1 MPLEKFFS
9 KLRNT
14 NYIYVILIIGAA
26 VMLFASMYD
35 GKGKAELQNSKT
47 AAALPSEEERLENI
61 LSQIEGVGSV
71 SVMITY
77 YESMEKELAYETK
90 KDRRADNAN
99 GSGGESSD
107 EKAVMSGGAP
117 VILKEVY
124 PEVKGVIVIA
134 EGADRGIVN
143 QKICEAVSTSLG
155 IAMHKICVLQKSKK

>member
-35 GKGKAELQNSKT
+35 GKGKAELQNSKI
-47 AAALPSEEERLENI
+47 AADLPSEEERLENI

-99 GSGGESSD
+99 GSG